1 MHARNVPTATISP
14 MGESPCSSA
23 VSIQSSSFRI
33 DLLLHFADK
42 VLGVLEEK
50 LGPGAVA
57 ANLDATV
64 VVCERHAA
72 IGSPLGAEGATQR
85 VNFEVRVG
93 LEDADALAEVL
104 EGNVVQPGRES
115 AHAAADAHVL
125 AGVSAA
131 LQIDALADLQ
141 FNLVVNGF
149 KHLCSYCFDPSG
161 GMIRGVGN
169 LTNRRVSNHPLEETC
184 V

>member
-1 MHARNVPTATISP
+1 M
-14 MGESPCSSA
+14 
-23 VSIQSSSFRI
+23 
-33 DLLLHFADK
+33 LLHFLDK

-85 VNFEVRVG
+85 VNFEVDIG
-93 LEDADALAEVL
+93 LEDADPLAEVH

-115 AHAAADAHVL
+115 THAAADAHVL
-125 AGVSAA
+125 AGVAAA
-131 LQIDALADLQ
+131 LQVDALSDLQ
-141 FNLVVNGF
+141 FVLMVDGFEGHGVAQVVLNVCIENF
-149 KHLCSYCFDPSG
+149 KQHLKKNQVVLDK
-161 GMIRGVGN
+161 
-169 LTNRRVSNHPLEETC
+169 
-184 V
+184 